1 MTVSGPKPSVSLF
14 RLFTKMGGWLVL
26 VLGAISL
33 ILSLISQ
40 SNLGLA
46 KRFEAEGLEATAIVS
61 ERFIEKMKGDEGR
74 NKTAFFLVLKFTS
87 EAGQEVTAQQKVSRS
102 DYEKLI
108 EGSEVR
114 LRYLASKPGMVKLT
128 PGQYRSSSSLLQVM
142 ALLTGLPF
150 LAGLFVVGGWAVSAV
165 RARRYGLRETAM
177 VQEVRYTGLKLN
189 SRRRLRLIW
198 RDARGREGASIL
210 RREAELR
217 EFKPGDQIEIY
228 QGVKR
233 SWWIGDVGERTEIS
247 P

>member
-1 MTVSGPKPSVSLF
+1 MALIIPDGPVSFF
-14 RLFTKMGGWLVL
+14 RLFTKMGGWLVI
-26 VLGAISL
+26 VLGAVCL
-33 ILSLISQ
+33 LLSLISQ

-46 KRFEAEGLEATAIVS
+46 QRFEAEGRDAIAIVT
-61 ERFIEKMKGDEGR
+61 ERFAEQPKGEEDR
-74 NKTAFFLVLKFTS
+74 NRITYFLGLKFTTR
-87 EAGQEVTAQQKVSRS
+87 EGQEIAVVQKVGRPE
-102 DYEKLI
+102 YEKQA
-108 EGSEVR
+108 EGSELR
-114 LRYLASKPGMVKLT
+114 LRYLASQPELVELV
-128 PGQYRSSSSLLQVM
+128 PGQYRSSSSMLQVM
-142 ALLTGLPF
+142 ALLTGLAF

-165 RARRYGLRETAM
+165 RARRYGRRETAM

-189 SRRRLRLIW
+189 NRRRLRLIW

-233 SWWIGDVGERTEIS
+233 SWWVGDVGERAKVS